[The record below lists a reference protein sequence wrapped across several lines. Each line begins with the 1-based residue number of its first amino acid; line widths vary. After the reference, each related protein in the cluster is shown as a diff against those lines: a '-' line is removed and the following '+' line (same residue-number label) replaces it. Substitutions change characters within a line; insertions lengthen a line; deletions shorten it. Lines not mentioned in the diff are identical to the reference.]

1 MKEVNNKMTIS
12 YRHGH
17 CVKTML
23 RNLDLE
29 DRATFARFTEL
40 YYPRLMSMAGTILK
54 SNLDCEE
61 VVQDALLRACRSMKK
76 FRGESKLTTWL
87 CRIVINQA
95 KNRYRAIKKEKKR
108 LKFCDLIKKY
118 DLMDE
123 SSANQ
128 QEILLIADMS
138 YAEYTE
144 ILLYNI
150 SLLPRKVREALKL
163 RYINNFSYEMIAEEL
178 QCSIGTVKSRIS
190 RGQKQLLVLLREF
203 DWQN

>member
-1 MKEVNNKMTIS
+1 MKEVKNKMAIP

-17 CVKTML
+17 YVKTIL

-29 DRATFARFTEL
+29 DQATFARFAEL
-40 YYPRLMSMAGTILK
+40 YYPRLMAMASTILK

-61 VVQDALLRACRSMKK
+61 VVQDALLRAYRSMKK
-76 FRGESKLTTWL
+76 FRGEASLTTWL
-87 CRIVINQA
+87 YRIVINQA
-95 KNRYRAIKKEKKR
+95 KNRYRAVKKDKKC
-108 LKFCDLIKKY
+108 LKFCDLMKKY

-123 SSANQ
+123 SSANL
-128 QEILLIADMS
+128 QELLLIADMS
-138 YAEYTE
+138 YSEYTE

-150 SLLPRKVREALKL
+150 SLLPRKVRKTLQL

-190 RGQKQLLVLLREF
+190 RGKKQLLALLREF